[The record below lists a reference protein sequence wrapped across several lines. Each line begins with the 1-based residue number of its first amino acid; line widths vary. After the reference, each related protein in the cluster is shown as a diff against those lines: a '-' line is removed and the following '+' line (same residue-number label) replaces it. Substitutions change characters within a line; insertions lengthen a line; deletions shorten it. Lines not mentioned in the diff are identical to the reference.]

1 MGICIDET
9 CSNMS
14 RQSTKGIGYMRLIL
28 IDLNF
33 SLIKKLG
40 IIPSFLFVWTIVCS
54 SQLFACTM
62 VENGNYGY
70 DELLKKTLIS
80 PNISMHET

>member
-40 IIPSFLFVWTIVCS
+40 IIPSFLFV
-54 SQLFACTM
+54 
-62 VENGNYGY
+62 
-70 DELLKKTLIS
+70 
-80 PNISMHET
+80 

>member
-40 IIPSFLFVWTIVCS
+40 I
-54 SQLFACTM
+54 
-62 VENGNYGY
+62 NGNYGY